1 MLKVKRE
8 GGRLWIMG
16 TLLGQRVRK
25 STGLAVGFEKDAEIQ
40 RIRIEREIAEGRF
53 GEKEE
58 KTGHTFGAAVKLYLQ
73 WRGMENK
80 LSPQTERLAKLYES
94 LFGGRDVRTL
104 TQEEI
109 QRTVLHAFEGLQ
121 PSSVRRYLNVF
132 NAIMNHAASVWGV
145 KVAVA
150 KRPRAD
156 DERDVHWTGE
166 EASAF
171 LEWCQRKHAWAH
183 PHFLVLVDCGVRLNE
198 LLQLHRRDFE
208 GGVLRVRRRTLS
220 NGKTEART
228 IPLTEDVQKVVISM
242 PERGPAFLNRH
253 GEPFW
258 NANSA
263 SAFLG
268 AVLKEGVAELG
279 LREIRLHDLRHTFAY
294 LVAQAGADLGDLQLL
309 MGHSDIKMTM
319 RYRGFVESRARA
331 AVLSARSAGSGAERS
346 EANVSARKTV

>member
-8 GGRLWIMG
+8 GRRLWITG
-16 TLLGQRVRK
+16 TMLGQRVRR
-25 STGLAVGFEKDAEIQ
+25 STGLTVGFERDAEVQ
-40 RIRIEREIAEGRF
+40 RVGIEREIVEGRF
-53 GEKEE
+53 GKRAK
-58 KTGHTFGAAVKLYLQ
+58 KTGGAHDFGEAVKLYLQ

-80 LSPQTERLAKLYES
+80 LSPQTERLARLYES
-94 LFGGRDVRTL
+94 LFEGKDVTTL

-109 QRTVLHAFEGLQ
+109 QRVVLHAFEGLQ
-121 PSSVRRYLNVF
+121 PGSVRRYLNTL
-132 NAIMNHAASVWGV
+132 NAILNHAASVWGV

-171 LEWCQRKHAWAH
+171 LEWCRRKHAWAY

-228 IPLTEDVQKVVISM
+228 IPLTEDVQRVVKKLAG
-242 PERGPAFLNRH
+242 RGPAFLSRH

-268 AVLKEGVAELG
+268 AVLKEGTAELG
-279 LREIRLHDLRHTFAY
+279 LREVRLHDLRHTFAY
-294 LVAQAGADLGDLQLL
+294 LVAQNGADLGDLQLL
-309 MGHSDIKMTM
+309 MGHSDVKMTM

-331 AVLSARSAGSGAERS
+331 AV
-346 EANVSARKTV
+346 VTARKST